1 MNAKT
6 FFSIATILLGYGL
19 IIGGFT
25 LFGKSLENEIKIL
38 DIVVSCLLF
47 TTTVRFYFFP
57 WIDTTNAAH
66 KEAGTLGIRF
76 FVMTGCSMLA
86 LGIMV
91 YGIVCRAAFEYQL
104 LGQTAVL
111 FLALTGYVSM
121 LHSGEKVQRI
131 HKQEQLAVQGKIAL
145 QSAMDDLMDDA
156 ARLENLAPS
165 LRNRLERIRESV
177 RFITPSTNP
186 EACDLESRCCRTIED
201 LKVSLRNT
209 SLNRDRIAEEVECLE
224 RSLTRRKKY

>member
-76 FVMTGCSMLA
+76 IVMTGCSMLA
-86 LGIMV
+86 L
-91 YGIVCRAAFEYQL
+91 
-104 LGQTAVL
+104 
-111 FLALTGYVSM
+111 
-121 LHSGEKVQRI
+121 
-131 HKQEQLAVQGKIAL
+131 
-145 QSAMDDLMDDA
+145 
-156 ARLENLAPS
+156 
-165 LRNRLERIRESV
+165 
-177 RFITPSTNP
+177 
-186 EACDLESRCCRTIED
+186 
-201 LKVSLRNT
+201 
-209 SLNRDRIAEEVECLE
+209 
-224 RSLTRRKKY
+224 